1 MVAAVGVPKGVPLP
15 EGHPEKL
22 TEALAREAD
31 PEPLTEALAREAD
44 PEPLT
49 VILPVV
55 DPEGD
60 PVTE

>member
-1 MVAAVGVPKGVPLP
+1 MGVAVVAAVGVPKGVPLP
-15 EGHPEKL
+15 EGHPE
-22 TEALAREAD
+22 T
-31 PEPLTEALAREAD
+31 LTEALAREAD